1 MKKFLKFVGY
11 FLLVVLVLLLTL
23 PIWIGWVVRPIA
35 NSKVSERTGAN
46 FNLGEFS
53 LNPYTGGLHVG
64 DMQLSNPT
72 NGGYKVE
79 EKCVELGRLDV
90 DVDMGT
96 VFSEKIV
103 ISSIE
108 IEGLTIRSTAGGG
121 NFSQIGENAAGPDEP
136 SAAEEKAAEEKPD
149 EEKSGEEAPESG
161 KKVQIDKL
169 VLKDLK
175 LKIGAMPAIPVRT
188 LTIEGIGADKEEGA
202 SFADA
207 FLAVKD
213 KVLAAAGAVGGKIAD
228 LGSAAADAVG
238 EGAGKAVDAIGEGAG
253 KAADTIGEGAGK
265 AVDAIGEG
273 AGKAVDAIGE
283 GAGKAVDAVKGLFK

>member
-1 MKKFLKFVGY
+1 MKKILKFIGY
-11 FLLVVLVLLLTL
+11 FLLIVLVLLLTL
-23 PIWIGWVVRPIA
+23 PIWIGWVVKPIA
-35 NSKVSERTGAN
+35 NSKVSALTGAN

-175 LKIGAMPAIPVRT
+175 LKIGAMPAIPVST

-238 EGAGKAVDAIGEGAG
+238 EGAGKAADAIGEGAG
-253 KAADTIGEGAGK
+253 KAA
-265 AVDAIGEG
+265 DAIGEG

-283 GAGKAVDAVKGLFK
+283 GAGKAMDAVKGLFK